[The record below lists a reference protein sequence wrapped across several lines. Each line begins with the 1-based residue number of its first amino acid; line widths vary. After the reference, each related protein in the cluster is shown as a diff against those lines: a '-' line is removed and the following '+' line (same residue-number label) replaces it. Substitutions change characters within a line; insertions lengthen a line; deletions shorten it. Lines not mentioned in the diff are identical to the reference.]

1 MKTKN
6 LFLTMIAVCAML
18 AMTSCSKVAEYFIVL
33 DEASNSTVEYVF
45 ETAFGGNDYLS
56 LGECEESEAVE
67 GFDTFCSNIT
77 LMGLGT
83 ATISLRE
90 DSPTG
95 HKVKTREVR

>member
-18 AMTSCSKVAEYFIVL
+18 AMTSCSKVSEYFIVL
-33 DEASNSTVEYVF
+33 DKASNSSVEYVF
-45 ETAFGGNDYLS
+45 ETAFGGQNYLS
-56 LGECEESEAVE
+56 LGEGEESEAIE
-67 GFDTFCSNIT
+67 AFDSFCSNVS

-83 ATISLRE
+83 ATVSLRE

-95 HKVKTREVR
+95 SKVKTREIK

>member
-1 MKTKN
+1 MKTKK
-6 LFLTMIAVCAML
+6 LFLSMMAMCAMMAL
-18 AMTSCSKVAEYFIVL
+18 TSCSKVAEYFIVL

-45 ETAFGGNDYLS
+45 EVAFGGKDYMS

-67 GFDTFCSNIT
+67 GFETFCSNIS

-83 ATISLRE
+83 ATVSLRE

-95 HKVKTREVR
+95 SKVKTREVR